1 MRATKLATSWATSL
15 TSLSLVFALGGC
27 DKADPAAG
35 LPASKGDGAPA
46 RVEIPTPTDAV
57 LGDDAQ
63 TSNHRWVGTAQAKH
77 HVELAPGMTGVI
89 AAIEVEEG
97 DMVVAG
103 QQVFRIKGAEVKLMV
118 SQAEAVVASAELA
131 FGEAER
137 EAERTRKLA
146 DRGSVGSAN
155 LERAQAGVEAAAAG
169 VKQAKAAASLARS
182 RTGEL
187 TVETPISGVVTRKLQ
202 DVGEMATMMPPTIVL
217 VIDDLSVIEVRVRV
231 PELKLRELD
240 IGTPVTVYFPALDHT
255 LEVPITRIGNAVDSR
270 TRTIELIIEVANPDM
285 KIKSGMSVEV
295 AIVQAGK
302 TPAKPDAAASDA
314 VSSDASKPDAA
325 KSDTAKPATGKKAD
339 PKSGSHSPTAMIV
352 EPGKAG

>member
-1 MRATKLATSWATSL
+1 MRATKKLMGFALSS
-15 TSLSLVFALGGC
+15 SLVCLLVAC

-35 LPASKGDGAPA
+35 LPASKGDGAPP
-46 RVEIPTPTDAV
+46 RVEVATPGGSTD
-57 LGDDAQ
+57 GTHAQ
-63 TSNHRWVGTAQAKH
+63 QTANHRWVGTAQAKH

-97 DMVVAG
+97 DTVVAG

-118 SQAEAVVASAELA
+118 SQAEAAVASAELA
-131 FGEAER
+131 FGEAGR

-146 DRGSVGSAN
+146 ERGSVGTAN
-155 LERAQAGVEAAAAG
+155 LERAEAGVEAAAAA

-187 TVETPISGVVTRKLQ
+187 TVETPISGVVTRRLQ

-217 VIDDLSVIEVRVRV
+217 VIDDLSIIEVRVRV
-231 PELKLRELD
+231 PELKLREID
-240 IGTPVTVYFPALDHT
+240 VGTPVTVYFPALDHS
-255 LEVPITRIGNAVDSR
+255 LEVPITRIGNAVDPR

-285 KIKSGMSVEV
+285 RIKSGMSVEV
-295 AIVQAGK
+295 AIEKK
-302 TPAKPDAAASDA
+302 TAAKSEPPASDA
-314 VSSDASKPDAA
+314 AEPDATKPAAGSDAA
-325 KSDTAKPATGKKAD
+325 KPTAESSDSKPAE
-339 PKSGSHSPTAMIV
+339 PKPDSLSPTAMIV

>member
-1 MRATKLATSWATSL
+1 
-15 TSLSLVFALGGC
+15 
-27 DKADPAAG
+27 
-35 LPASKGDGAPA
+35 
-46 RVEIPTPTDAV
+46 
-57 LGDDAQ
+57 
-63 TSNHRWVGTAQAKH
+63 
-77 HVELAPGMTGVI
+77 
-89 AAIEVEEG
+89 
-97 DMVVAG
+97 
-103 QQVFRIKGAEVKLMV
+103 VFRIKGSEDKLMV

-240 IGTPVTVYFPALDHT
+240 VGTPVTVYFPAIDRT

-295 AIVQAGK
+295 AIGK
-302 TPAKPDAAASDA
+302 AAAAPAKPDATSPDATSPDADKKAADETA
-314 VSSDASKPDAA
+314 ASKPAA
-325 KSDTAKPATGKKAD
+325 ESSKTKPALTVQ
-339 PKSGSHSPTAMIV
+339 PKSEPHTPTAMIV

>member
-1 MRATKLATSWATSL
+1 MRATKKLMGFALSS
-15 TSLSLVFALGGC
+15 SLVCLLVAC

-35 LPASKGDGAPA
+35 LPASKGDGAPP
-46 RVEIPTPTDAV
+46 RVEVATPGGSTD
-57 LGDDAQ
+57 GTHAQ
-63 TSNHRWVGTAQAKH
+63 QTANHRWVGTAQAKH

-97 DMVVAG
+97 DMVEAG

-146 DRGSVGSAN
+146 ERGSVGSAN

-187 TVETPISGVVTRKLQ
+187 TVETPISGVVTRRLQ

-217 VIDDLSVIEVRVRV
+217 VIDDLSTIEVRVRV

-240 IGTPVTVYFPALDHT
+240 IGTPVTVYFPAIDHT

-270 TRTIELIIEVANPDM
+270 TRTIELIIEVANPNL

-295 AIVQAGK
+295 AIGK
-302 TPAKPDAAASDA
+302 AADKPDAAT
-314 VSSDASKPDAA
+314 KPDAGEPPA
-325 KSDTAKPATGKKAD
+325 DKPAADEKAAEPSSNKPLAAD
-339 PKSGSHSPTAMIV
+339 PQPTTHTPTAMIV

>member
-1 MRATKLATSWATSL
+1 MKVTSL
-15 TSLSLVFALGGC
+15 ISSLSLILLLGAC

-46 RVEIPTPTDAV
+46 RVEIPIPDGAAA
-57 LGDDAQ
+57 GDHAQ
-63 TSNHRWVGTAQAKH
+63 QTVNHRWVGTAQAKH
-77 HVELAPGMTGVI
+77 HVELAPGMTGII

-97 DMVVAG
+97 DMVEAG

-146 DRGSVGSAN
+146 ERGSVGSAN

-187 TVETPISGVVTRKLQ
+187 TVETPISGVVTRRLQ

-217 VIDDLSVIEVRVRV
+217 VIDDLSTIEVRVRV

-240 IGTPVTVYFPALDHT
+240 IGTPVTVYFPAIDHT
-255 LEVPITRIGNAVDSR
+255 LEVPITRIGNAVDAR

-295 AIVQAGK
+295 AIGK
-302 TPAKPDAAASDA
+302 AAATPAKPDAALPDP
-314 VSSDASKPDAA
+314 PDADKPA
-325 KSDTAKPATGKKAD
+325 AAKPAAEPSDAKPSVAAD
-339 PKSGSHSPTAMIV
+339 PKAESSSPTAMV
-352 EPGKAG
+352 VAPSKAG

>member
-1 MRATKLATSWATSL
+1 MKATSL
-15 TSLSLVFALGGC
+15 ISSLSLFFLLGAC

-35 LPASKGDGAPA
+35 LPAAKGDGAPA
-46 RVEIPTPTDAV
+46 RVEIPTDAGMA
-57 LGDDAQ
+57 GDHARQ
-63 TSNHRWVGTAQAKH
+63 TANHRWVGTAQAKH

-97 DMVVAG
+97 DTVVAG

-146 DRGSVGSAN
+146 ERGSVGSAN

-187 TVETPISGVVTRKLQ
+187 TVETPISGVVTRRLQ

-217 VIDDLSVIEVRVRV
+217 VIDDLSTIEVRVRV

-240 IGTPVTVYFPALDHT
+240 VGTPVTVYFPALDHT
-255 LEVPITRIGNAVDSR
+255 LEVPITRIGNAVDAR

-295 AIVQAGK
+295 AIGK
-302 TPAKPDAAASDA
+302 AAATPAKPDAAVPDA
-314 VSSDASKPDAA
+314 PDAA
-325 KSDTAKPATGKKAD
+325 KPAAEPSDAKPSVAAD
-339 PKSGSHSPTAMIV
+339 PKAESSSPTAMV
-352 EPGKAG
+352 VAPSKAG